1 MSETKVW
8 CDLGKMES
16 WTDREIVEFYDN
28 NPNMTNRE
36 YAAQLDITCT
46 ELNEIL
52 MDRG

>member
-1 MSETKVW
+1 MEQSKIW
-8 CDLGKMES
+8 CDLGKMEF
-16 WTDREIVEFYDN
+16 WTDREICEFYDL